1 MLGIRVGGKSKLR
14 KKCFSFLFFES
25 FFFERSNSM
34 FTSGN
39 DPVEW
44 RKLKMQNTMGEFL
57 KR

>member
-1 MLGIRVGGKSKLR
+1 MVKVNSEKNVSD
-14 KKCFSFLFFES
+14 FYFLKVF

-57 KR
+57 KW

>member
-1 MLGIRVGGKSKLR
+1 MVKVNSEKNV
-14 KKCFSFLFFES
+14 FDFYFLKV
-25 FFFERSNSM
+25 FFFEISNSM